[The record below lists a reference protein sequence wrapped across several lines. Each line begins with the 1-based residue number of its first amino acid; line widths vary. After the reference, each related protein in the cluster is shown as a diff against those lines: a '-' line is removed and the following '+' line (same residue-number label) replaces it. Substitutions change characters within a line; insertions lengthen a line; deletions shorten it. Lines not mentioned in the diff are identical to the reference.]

1 MGLMHYS
8 MFVYTIHAPRGSSA
22 APADDFATFRFA
34 DTHPDCAN
42 RVQKLRV
49 GEMCRVPRL
58 CGFTIP
64 RFDGSE
70 VDRFR
75 NALIKS
81 VLLRPCRMRR
91 MRHSGTVDLV
101 EPYLDLVN
109 SMGDYVEPWLAWF
122 AQQRCLAE
130 RYRALEAKVRKVFTI
145 RTLIPA

>member
-1 MGLMHYS
+1 MPVIDVGQQRTQQFDWLFRGDREALASMGLMHYS

-64 RFDGSE
+64 RLDGSE
-70 VDRFR
+70 VLFQERFDQVG
-75 NALIKS
+75 ASASLS
-81 VLLRPCRMRR
+81 HASDAPFG
-91 MRHSGTVDLV
+91 HG
-101 EPYLDLVN
+101 
-109 SMGDYVEPWLAWF
+109 
-122 AQQRCLAE
+122 
-130 RYRALEAKVRKVFTI
+130 
-145 RTLIPA
+145 